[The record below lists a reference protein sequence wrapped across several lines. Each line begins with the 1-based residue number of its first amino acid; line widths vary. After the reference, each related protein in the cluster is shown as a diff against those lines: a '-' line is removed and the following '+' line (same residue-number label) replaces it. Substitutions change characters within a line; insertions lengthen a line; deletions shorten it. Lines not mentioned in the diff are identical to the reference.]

1 MIITS
6 FVLLLMFLKKNYVG
20 MFIQSIYVMPRKEE
34 GLVVLVCTGTLP
46 DLSTVVRHCDRTEM
60 FSRMTL
66 LHGVS

>member
-1 MIITS
+1 MWEC
-6 FVLLLMFLKKNYVG
+6 L
-20 MFIQSIYVMPRKEE
+20 QSVYVMPGKEE
-34 GLVVLVCTGTLP
+34 GLVLVCTGTSP